1 MNNTFRARFF
11 ISQSSRDLEL
21 LTKINNYFGEGSIN
35 NNNNKDVLN
44 YVINSYK
51 EGLNIVIPHFEKYP
65 IPPLTVSKSTVSE
78 GIPSP
83 WTFTVSS
90 DANDHSASTDTST
103 LKDKSGFRFA
113 AGTASDFEPCLAD
126 PLPAV
131 TGAYHVVVQQD
142 ADNCLAIVEV
152 QACTTPVDI
161 FGGTTS

>member
-65 IPPLTVSKSTVSE
+65 IPDIAHKFEQYSLWKEIIYILNGGGHLT
-78 GIPSP
+78 PSRKI
-83 WTFTVSS
+83 
-90 DANDHSASTDTST
+90 T
-103 LKDKSGFRFA
+103 LFNK
-113 AGTASDFEPCLAD
+113 
-126 PLPAV
+126 
-131 TGAYHVVVQQD
+131 
-142 ADNCLAIVEV
+142 
-152 QACTTPVDI
+152 
-161 FGGTTS
+161 